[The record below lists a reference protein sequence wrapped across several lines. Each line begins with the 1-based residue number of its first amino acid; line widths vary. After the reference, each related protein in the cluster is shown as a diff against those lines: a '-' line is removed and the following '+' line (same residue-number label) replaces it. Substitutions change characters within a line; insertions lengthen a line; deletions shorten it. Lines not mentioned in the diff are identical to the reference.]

1 MNTLLRKI
9 KKIDKIAA
17 LPEIKF
23 LYDTFSSTYILEVI
37 KKSVAMVK
45 EAIKSGELTEEKLID
60 NTIVHNILL
69 IIANEQRPNFKKV
82 LNCTGT
88 VLHTNLGRAK
98 LSQKAIDNL
107 LEVAGQYSNL
117 EYNLEEGIRGSRYD
131 HLSSLLST
139 LTSCEDAIV
148 VNNNAAAVM
157 LVLSTL
163 SKDKEAVIS
172 RGELVEIGGSFRIPK
187 VMEFGGAIQKEI
199 GTTNKTH
206 LADYEDNISK
216 DTGLIIKV
224 HRSNYVIK
232 GFTKEVDTKE
242 LVALAK
248 RKKVPLYYD
257 LGSGSLYD
265 FKIEPTV
272 KELIE
277 QGVDLLSF
285 SGDKLLGGPQA
296 GIIVGKKKLIAKL
309 KKNQLLR
316 AIRVDKLTMAALEG
330 TLIEYLDSE
339 NVRKNNPTVRML
351 SYTLPELE
359 DKALELAAKFA
370 SIKDESL
377 VFSIKKINSLSGGGS
392 LPDKKFPSYALALED
407 PAISLKVL
415 IDALKINS
423 LPIIVRTK
431 DNALLLDVRTIDKED
446 FGLLVEE
453 FYSVYRSLKS

>member
-316 AIRVDKLTMAALEG
+316 AIRVDKLTLAALEG

-392 LPDKKFPSYALALED
+392 LPDKKFPSYALALKD

>member
-316 AIRVDKLTMAALEG
+316 AIRVDKLTLAALEG

>member
-163 SKDKEAVIS
+163 SKGKEAVIS

-316 AIRVDKLTMAALEG
+316 AIRVDKLTLAALEG

>member
-9 KKIDKIAA
+9 KKVDKIAA

-45 EAIKSGELTEEKLID
+45 EAIKSGALTEEKLID
-60 NTIVHNILL
+60 STIVHNILL
-69 IIANEQRPNFKKV
+69 IIANEQRPHFKKV

-163 SKDKEAVIS
+163 SKGKETVIS

-316 AIRVDKLTMAALEG
+316 AIRVDKLTLAALEG

-370 SIKDESL
+370 SLKDESL

-415 IDALKINS
+415 INALKINS

>member
-9 KKIDKIAA
+9 KKIDKLAA

-316 AIRVDKLTMAALEG
+316 AIRVDKLTLAALEG

-392 LPDKKFPSYALALED
+392 LPDKKFPSYALALKD